1 MPANTTDLE
10 KRLWDAADDLRANS
24 KLKSSEYSIPVLGL
38 IFLRYADYKFARA
51 EKELSKQRT
60 RRRAIDKDDY
70 QAMGVLFLRD
80 EARFSNL
87 LKLPEGADIGAAI
100 NAAMKAIEDEN
111 EDLRGVLPQNYTA
124 FENRLLVSL
133 LKTLNF
139 DLSQV
144 EGDVFGKIYE
154 YFLGKFAM
162 SEGQKGGEFFTPTSL
177 VKLIVEVIEPYHG
190 RINDPANGSG
200 GMFVQSAAFVERH
213 QKNPSAE
220 IALFGQEKVAE
231 TVRLCRMNLAVHGL
245 SGQIRQGN
253 TYYEDAHDSVGKF
266 DYVMS
271 NPPFNVDKVDKDR
284 LKKDPRFPLGLPTID
299 NANTLWIQIFY
310 SALNERGRAGFVMA
324 NSASDARGSEL
335 EIRRKLIEA
344 GVVDVMIAIGP
355 NFFYTVTLPCT
366 LWFLDRGKALTP
378 PNARG
383 AQAAPS
389 PSPVREK
396 QRTGEGRRNTVLFVD
411 ARHIYRQVDRAHR
424 EFTDDQIGF
433 IAGLVRL
440 YRGEDLDSYPFNPDG
455 LNLAN
460 GQIETL
466 KSAFKARKYKDVA
479 GLCKVAT
486 IKEIEAQGWS
496 LNPGRYVG
504 VAEREADDFDFA
516 ERLEELNEELETL
529 NAEAHELE
537 ERISENVA
545 KLLE

>member
-1 MPANTTDLE
+1 MPANTTNLE

-24 KLKSSEYSIPVLGL
+24 KLKSSEYAMPVLGL
-38 IFLRYADYKFARA
+38 IFLRYTDYKFAQADATLRA
-51 EKELSKQRT
+51 TSQR

-70 QAMGVLFLRD
+70 QAMGVLYLRP
-80 EARFSNL
+80 EARFSNIL
-87 LKLPEGADIGAAI
+87 NLPERADIGAAI

-245 SGQIRQGN
+245 SGQIKQGN
-253 TYYEDAHDSVGKF
+253 TYYEDTHDSVGKF

-271 NPPFNVDKVDKDR
+271 NPPFNVDKVDKER
-284 LKKDPRFPLGLPTID
+284 LKGDARFPLGLPTID

-335 EIRRKLIEA
+335 EIRRKLIET

-366 LWFLDRGKALTP
+366 LWFLDKGKVATKH
-378 PNARG
+378 A
-383 AQAAPS
+383 S
-389 PSPVREK
+389 S
-396 QRTGEGRRNTVLFVD
+396 VLFID

-424 EFTDDQIGF
+424 EFTDDQINF
-433 IAGLVRL
+433 IAGMVRL
-440 YRGEDLDSYPFNPDG
+440 YRGEDVNGYTFNPAD

-460 GQIETL
+460 GQIDVL
-466 KSAFKARKYKDVA
+466 KAAFRKRKYQDVP

-486 IKEIEAQGWS
+486 IKDIEAQGWS
-496 LNPGRYVG
+496 LNPGRYVD

-529 NAEAHELE
+529 NAEARELE
-537 ERISENVA
+537 ERIGENVV
-545 KLLE
+545 KLLEGTGR